1 MEHRTWGDEGCLAI
15 DLAPGGGAGSGNA
28 RGAAG
33 AGSGNAGGVGAGNAG
48 GAGGGAPQL
57 LYCSGELGRWQL
69 TGEQKGAYCRNGG
82 PDGDRCELTLQ
93 AVMAPQPG
101 ARPDSLLGSSACE
114 WGASVSNYD
123 FYQLDDPTV
132 EIAP

>member
-1 MEHRTWGDEGCLAI
+1 
-15 DLAPGGGAGSGNA
+15 AGSGSA
-28 RGAAG
+28 GGAAG
-33 AGSGNAGGVGAGNAG
+33 AGSGSAAGAAGAGSGSAG

-69 TGEQKGAYCRNGG
+69 TDEQKGAYCRNGG

-93 AVMAPQPG
+93 AVIAPPPG
-101 ARPDSLLGSSACE
+101 ARPDGLLGPLACE

-132 EIAP
+132 DIVP